1 MFSLTRPSDF
11 KKPARV
17 LKRTIKAEA
26 TNEIESTVDGKPGA
40 AIVVMLAPPQ

>member
-1 MFSLTRPSDF
+1 LIFGPSDF
-11 KKPARV
+11 KKAARL

-26 TNEIESTVDGKPGA
+26 VNAVESTVDGKPGA